1 MKTLLSN
8 FRNCMLVSIL
18 KLKSVLDLPQI
29 TNENHTGLRT
39 FHQQL
44 KSVIMRLKSMGETS
58 AINLIEN
65 TTITTTRLPGY
76 LRSKFYRDFKDAK
89 LNN

>member
-1 MKTLLSN
+1 
-8 FRNCMLVSIL
+8 
-18 KLKSVLDLPQI
+18 
-29 TNENHTGLRT
+29 
-39 FHQQL
+39 
-44 KSVIMRLKSMGETS
+44 MRLKSMGETS

-65 TTITTTRLPGY
+65 TTITTTRLPRY